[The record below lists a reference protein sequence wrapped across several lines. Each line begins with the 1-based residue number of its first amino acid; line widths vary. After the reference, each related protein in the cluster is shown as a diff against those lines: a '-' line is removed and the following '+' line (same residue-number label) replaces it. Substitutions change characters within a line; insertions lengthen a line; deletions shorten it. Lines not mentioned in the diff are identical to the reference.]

1 MPKDPKRHS
10 TYLPPMKEKESSKPF
25 HSTPN
30 LDQLESGPWPSFVT
44 GLKRL
49 AMNKE
54 HGNMMVDLLGQLEH
68 SYKTRLGYWKG
79 GTVSVFG
86 YGGGIIPRFTE
97 LMDKNGVPMFPE
109 CKEFHTLRVVPP
121 AGNHYT
127 TDMLRQLSRSWDKH
141 GSGLI
146 AFHGQTGNIMFIG
159 TTSVGTQH
167 FFDEINE
174 YGFDLGGAGPCV
186 RTGMSCIGAARCEQ
200 SCANEQKIHR
210 LLVNQFLD
218 DMHRPALPYKF
229 KFKVSGC
236 PNDCMNS
243 IHRSDFAVIGT
254 WRDDIKVDQDEVK
267 KFVAEK
273 GRKYVIDNVISRCPT
288 NALSL
293 NDDDSLDV
301 DNRNCVRCMHCIN
314 VMTKALSPG
323 DDHGVTILIGGKRT
337 LKIGD
342 TMGTVI
348 VPFMKLE
355 SDEDYQG
362 LIEMAENTI
371 DFFAENALE
380 HERTGEMIE
389 RIGLV
394 NFLEGINID
403 VDPNM
408 IDHPREGSYLRMDD
422 WDIEAEK
429 WNKRKAEA
437 AG

>member
-1 MPKDPKRHS
+1 MAQQTPKNPEKHCTYVPTEKKS
-10 TYLPPMKEKESSKPF
+10 TKPYHNTPMLDELEK
-25 HSTPN
+25 
-30 LDQLESGPWPSFVT
+30 GPWPSFVH

-49 AMNKE
+49 AADN
-54 HGNMMVDLLGQLEH
+54 NMMVDLMGQLEH

-97 LMDKNGVPMFPE
+97 LMDSNKKPIFPE
-109 CKEFHTLRVVPP
+109 SKEFHTLRVQPP

-127 TDMLRQLSRSWDKH
+127 TGMLRQLSNSWNKY

-159 TTSVGTQH
+159 TTTEKTQH

-174 YGFDLGGAGPCV
+174 YGWDLGGAGPCV
-186 RTGMSCIGAARCEQ
+186 RTAMSCVGAARCEQ

-210 LLVNQFLD
+210 LLVNNFVD

-243 IHRSDFAVIGT
+243 IQRSDFAVIGT
-254 WRDDIKVDQDEVK
+254 WRDDMKVDQKEVK
-267 KFVAEK
+267 AFVAKK
-273 GRKYVIDNVISRCPT
+273 GRKYVVDSVIGKCPT

-293 NDDDSLDV
+293 NDDDTLSV
-301 DNRNCVRCMHCIN
+301 DNRNCVRCMHCLN
-314 VMTKALSPG
+314 VMNKALSPG
-323 DDHGVTILIGGKRT
+323 DDKGVTILIGGKRT

-355 SDEDYQG
+355 TEEDYEKLQ
-362 LIEMAENTI
+362 EMAANVI
-371 DFFAENALE
+371 DFWAENALE
-380 HERTGEMIE
+380 HERCGETID

-394 NFLEGINID
+394 NFLEGIEVD

-408 IDHPREGSYLRMDD
+408 ITNPRVSSYVRTDT
-422 WDIEAEK
+422 WDEEAEK
-429 WNKRKAEA
+429 WKERKA

>member
-1 MPKDPKRHS
+1 MAQQTPKNPEKHCTYVPTEKKS
-10 TYLPPMKEKESSKPF
+10 TKPF
-25 HSTPN
+25 HDTPMLN
-30 LDQLESGPWPSFVT
+30 ELEKGPWPSFVH

-49 AMNKE
+49 ASDN
-54 HGNMMVDLLGQLEH
+54 NMMVDLMGQLEH

-97 LMDKNGVPMFPE
+97 LMDENKKPMFPE
-109 CKEFHTLRVVPP
+109 SKEFHTLRVQPP

-127 TDMLRQLSRSWDKH
+127 TDMLRQLSNSWNKY

-159 TTSVGTQH
+159 TTTENTQH

-174 YGFDLGGAGPCV
+174 YGWDLGGAGPCV
-186 RTGMSCIGAARCEQ
+186 RTAMSCVGAARCEQ

-210 LLVNQFLD
+210 LLVNNFID

-243 IHRSDFAVIGT
+243 IQRSDFSVIGT
-254 WRDDIKVDQDEVK
+254 WRDDMKVDQAEVK
-267 KFVAEK
+267 NYVKNK
-273 GRKYVIDNVISRCPT
+273 GRKYIIDSVVNKCPT
-288 NALSL
+288 RALSL
-293 NDDDSLDV
+293 NDDDTLEV
-301 DNRNCVRCMHCIN
+301 DNRNCVRCMHCLN

-323 DDHGVTILIGGKRT
+323 DDKGVTVLIGGKRT

-355 SDEDYQG
+355 TEDDYEA
-362 LIEMAENTI
+362 LKEMAEETI
-371 DFFAENALE
+371 DFWAENALE
-380 HERTGEMIE
+380 HERCGETID

-394 NFLEGINID
+394 NFLEGIGID

-408 IDHPREGSYLRMDD
+408 INAPRVSSYVRTDE
-422 WDIEAEK
+422 WDEEAEK
-429 WNKRKAEA
+429 WKQRKS

>member
-1 MPKDPKRHS
+1 MAQNQPKNPEKHS
-10 TYLPPMKEKESSKPF
+10 TYVPKEKKSTKPF
-25 HSTPN
+25 HKTPM

-49 AMNKE
+49 AHDN
-54 HGNMMVDLLGQLEH
+54 NMMVDLLGQLEY
-68 SYKTRLGYWKG
+68 SYTTRKGYWKG

-97 LMDKNGVPMFPE
+97 LMGTDGKAMFPE
-109 CKEFHTLRVVPP
+109 SKEFHTLRVQPP

-127 TDMLRQLSRSWDKH
+127 TKMLRQLSDSWKKW

-159 TTSVGTQH
+159 TTSENTQH
-167 FFDEINE
+167 FFDEINK
-174 YGFDLGGAGPCV
+174 YGWDLGGAGPCV
-186 RTGMSCIGAARCEQ
+186 RTAMSCVGAARCEQ
-200 SCANEQKIHR
+200 SNANEQKIHR
-210 LLVNQFLD
+210 VLVNNFID

-243 IHRSDFAVIGT
+243 IQRADFAVIGT
-254 WRDDIKVDQDEVK
+254 WRDAMKVDQKEIK
-267 KFVAEK
+267 AFIKSK
-273 GRKYVIDNVISRCPT
+273 SRKYVIDNVVNRCPT
-288 NALSL
+288 KALSL
-293 NDDDSLDV
+293 NDDDTLDV

-314 VMTKALSPG
+314 VMTKALKPG
-323 DDHGVTILIGGKRT
+323 DDKGITLLIGGKRT

-342 TMGTVI
+342 TFGTVI
-348 VPFMKLE
+348 VPFMKMDT
-355 SDEDYQG
+355 DEDYEK
-362 LIEMAENTI
+362 IREIAANTI
-371 DFFAENALE
+371 DFWAENGLE
-380 HERTGEMIE
+380 HERCGEMIE

-394 NFLEGINID
+394 NFLEGVGLE

-408 IDHPREGSYLRMDD
+408 ITQPRTSSYVRLDE
-422 WDIEAEK
+422 WDQEAEK
-429 WNKRKAEA
+429 WKNRKQKA

>member
-1 MPKDPKRHS
+1 MAQQTPKNPEKHCTYVPTEKKS
-10 TYLPPMKEKESSKPF
+10 TKPYHDTPMLNELEK
-25 HSTPN
+25 
-30 LDQLESGPWPSFVT
+30 GPWPSFVH

-49 AMNKE
+49 AANN
-54 HGNMMVDLLGQLEH
+54 NMMVDLMGQLEH

-97 LMDKNGVPMFPE
+97 LMDENKKPLFPE
-109 CKEFHTLRVVPP
+109 SKEFHTLRVQPP

-127 TDMLRQLSRSWDKH
+127 TDMLRQLSNSWNKY

-159 TTSVGTQH
+159 TTTENTQH

-174 YGFDLGGAGPCV
+174 YGWDLGGAGPCV
-186 RTGMSCIGAARCEQ
+186 RTAMSCVGAARCEQ

-210 LLVNQFLD
+210 LLVNNFVD

-243 IHRSDFAVIGT
+243 IQRSDFSVIGT
-254 WRDDIKVDQDEVK
+254 WRDDMKVDQAEVK
-267 KFVAEK
+267 NYVKNK
-273 GRKYVIDNVISRCPT
+273 GRKYIIDSVINKCPT
-288 NALSL
+288 SALSL
-293 NDDDSLDV
+293 NDDDTLAV
-301 DNRNCVRCMHCIN
+301 DNRNCVRCMHCLN

-323 DDHGVTILIGGKRT
+323 DDKGVTVLIGGKRT

-355 SDEDYQG
+355 TEEDYEALQD
-362 LIEMAENTI
+362 MAGEVI
-371 DFFAENALE
+371 DFWAENALE
-380 HERTGEMIE
+380 HERCGETID

-394 NFLEGINID
+394 NFLEGVGIE

-408 IDHPREGSYLRMDD
+408 INAPRVSSYVRTDQ
-422 WDIEAEK
+422 WDEEAEK
-429 WNKRKAEA
+429 WKERKS